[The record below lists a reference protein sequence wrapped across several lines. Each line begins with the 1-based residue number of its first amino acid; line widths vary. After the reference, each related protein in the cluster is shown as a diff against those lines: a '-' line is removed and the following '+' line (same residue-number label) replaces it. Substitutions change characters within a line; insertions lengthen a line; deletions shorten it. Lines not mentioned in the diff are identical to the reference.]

1 MMEERTKARQLENID
16 FPVKFVIAYL
26 ASRKI
31 NLRSMLALNI
41 NIF

>member
-1 MMEERTKARQLENID
+1 MMEEKTKARQLENID
-16 FPVKFVIAYL
+16 FSIKLAIAYL